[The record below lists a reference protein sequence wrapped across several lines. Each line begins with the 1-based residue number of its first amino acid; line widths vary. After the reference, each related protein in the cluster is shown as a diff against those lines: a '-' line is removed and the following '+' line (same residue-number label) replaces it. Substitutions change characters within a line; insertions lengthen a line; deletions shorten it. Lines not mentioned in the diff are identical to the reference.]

1 MTGPEDRRS
10 GGVVTGRT
18 RVAGVIGHPVAHSR
32 SPAIH
37 NAAYAAAGLDWVY
50 VAFAVPAGRG
60 ADAVAA
66 MRVLDLA
73 GLNVT
78 MPHKADA
85 AAACDELVGDA
96 ARLGVVNTVVP
107 GAGGRLRGLST
118 DGDGFLAALAD
129 EGLSLGGRRVLVL
142 GAGGAA
148 RAVVVAARRAGA
160 DLTVAARR
168 AGPAAEAAAL
178 ATGTRTVPWAEPLE
192 VGSWDVVVNATPLG
206 MGDRPGPAVRG
217 LHAGQVVVDL
227 VYEPRRTPLLAAAA
241 AAGARGVGGLGMLV
255 HQAALA
261 FEAMTGRAAPLA
273 VMRAAAG
280 S

>member
-1 MTGPEDRRS
+1 MTGP
-10 GGVVTGRT
+10 GGRAAAGAVTGHT
-18 RVAGVIGHPVAHSR
+18 RVAGVIGHPIAHSR

-37 NAAYAAAGLDWVY
+37 NAAYLALGLDWVY
-50 VAFAVPAGRG
+50 VAFPVPPGRG
-60 ADAVAA
+60 GDAVAA
-66 MRVLDLA
+66 MRVLGLA

-96 ARLGVVNTVVP
+96 AVLGVVNTVVP
-107 GAGGRLRGLST
+107 GPGGRLRGLST
-118 DGDGFLAALAD
+118 DGDGFVASLAD
-129 EGLSLGGRRVLVL
+129 EGVSLEARRVLVL

-148 RAVVVAARRAGA
+148 RAVAVAARRAGA

-168 AGPAAEAAAL
+168 AEPAASVAAL
-178 ATGTRTVPWAEPLE
+178 AGARTVPWAEPLE
-192 VGSWDVVVNATPLG
+192 VGGWDVVVNATPLG

-217 LHAGQVVVDL
+217 LHPEQVVVDL
-227 VYEPRRTPLLAAAA
+227 VYEPRRTPLLTAAE
-241 AAGARGVGGLGMLV
+241 AAGARTVGGLGMLV

-261 FEAMTGRAAPLA
+261 FEAMTGRVAPLPA
-273 VMRAAAG
+273 MRAAAA